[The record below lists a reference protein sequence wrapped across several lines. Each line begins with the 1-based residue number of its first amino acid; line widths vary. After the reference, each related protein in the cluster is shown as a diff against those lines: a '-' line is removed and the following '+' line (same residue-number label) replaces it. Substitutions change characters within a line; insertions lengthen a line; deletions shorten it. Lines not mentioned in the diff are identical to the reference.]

1 MTTNPLFYQ
10 TKFLEIKSQYKDYIS
25 IYTDGSKQDNK
36 VGCASVHKQETAKI
50 RLPDHSSIFSAEAI
64 ALNIALCSIQNNI
77 NKKFIVFS
85 DSMSVLQTLKQPDHP
100 NPLIQQFF
108 RKYVS
113 LCRSKTIIFCWI
125 PSHIN
130 IKGNEMAD
138 QEAKDALNMDIANVK
153 IPFTD
158 KKQQINEFIM
168 SECQTKWQQ
177 CFNNKLLTIKPN
189 FNDKYHFYCK
199 RKDQV
204 ILTRCRIGHSKF
216 SHVHLL
222 NNERAPQCINCNEP
236 LTVKHILLN
245 CTNFDRIRSNH
256 FNVDNL
262 QKLFLDIKQTTILE
276 YLKEIDFYDK
286 I

>member
-1 MTTNPLFYQ
+1 MRLKTPINQ
-10 TKFLEIKSQYKDYIS
+10 S
-25 IYTDGSKQDNK
+25 I
-36 VGCASVHKQETAKI
+36 
-50 RLPDHSSIFSAEAI
+50 
-64 ALNIALCSIQNNI
+64 NI

-158 KKQQINEFIM
+158 KKQQINELCPNVKLNGNNVSLINYSQLSQILMTNIIFI
-168 SECQTKWQQ
+168 
-177 CFNNKLLTIKPN
+177 
-189 FNDKYHFYCK
+189 
-199 RKDQV
+199 V
-204 ILTRCRIGHSKF
+204 
-216 SHVHLL
+216 
-222 NNERAPQCINCNEP
+222 NE
-236 LTVKHILLN
+236 K
-245 CTNFDRIRSNH
+245 IR
-256 FNVDNL
+256 
-262 QKLFLDIKQTTILE
+262 
-276 YLKEIDFYDK
+276 
-286 I
+286 

>member
-1 MTTNPLFYQ
+1 M
-10 TKFLEIKSQYKDYIS
+10 
-25 IYTDGSKQDNK
+25 
-36 VGCASVHKQETAKI
+36 
-50 RLPDHSSIFSAEAI
+50 RLKTPINQS
-64 ALNIALCSIQNNI
+64 I

-85 DSMSVLQTLKQPDHP
+85 DCMSVLQTLKQPDHP

-168 SECQTKWQQ
+168 SECQTK
-177 CFNNKLLTIKPN
+177 
-189 FNDKYHFYCK
+189 
-199 RKDQV
+199 
-204 ILTRCRIGHSKF
+204 
-216 SHVHLL
+216 
-222 NNERAPQCINCNEP
+222 
-236 LTVKHILLN
+236 
-245 CTNFDRIRSNH
+245 
-256 FNVDNL
+256 
-262 QKLFLDIKQTTILE
+262 
-276 YLKEIDFYDK
+276 
-286 I
+286 

>member
-1 MTTNPLFYQ
+1 
-10 TKFLEIKSQYKDYIS
+10 
-25 IYTDGSKQDNK
+25 
-36 VGCASVHKQETAKI
+36 
-50 RLPDHSSIFSAEAI
+50 
-64 ALNIALCSIQNNI
+64 
-77 NKKFIVFS
+77 
-85 DSMSVLQTLKQPDHP
+85 
-100 NPLIQQFF
+100 
-108 RKYVS
+108 
-113 LCRSKTIIFCWI
+113 
-125 PSHIN
+125 
-130 IKGNEMAD
+130 
-138 QEAKDALNMDIANVK
+138 
-153 IPFTD
+153 
-158 KKQQINEFIM
+158 M

-177 CFNNKLLTIKPN
+177 CFNNKLFTIKPH

-216 SHVHLL
+216 SHIHLL
-222 NNERAPQCINCNEP
+222 SNERAPQCINCNEP
-236 LTVKHILLN
+236 LTIRHILLN